1 MFLIRWFGA
10 AMAEVYGNM
19 GIAIGLIFALVILLR
34 PVTNTLLRPK
44 HWVAFWIGAWT
55 MGWSWSFWRMARLI
69 RVLPVTFLGII
80 APKFDDRD
88 RVPVFIPEL
97 SEAGEKVF
105 TLPGGKEIPFVLTEW
120 MSFLLPAL
128 AAAGFVLVMIWMG
141 REEKK
146 VKKLCR
152 AGEPLSREWH
162 EAHGLTDGSIIVSVM
177 EGLPTSFVCRTS
189 PGVHHICLQKELPEE
204 QMELVLKHELAHI
217 RGSHVWFKG
226 LLAGMMCFYWWNP
239 LIWAAY
245 RLACRDI
252 ELACDEAV
260 MKELDEK
267 QRRTYARTLVELGSG
282 KHLWGGLTCFGESD
296 AEIRVR
302 RVVNWKPEPEW
313 VTVLAWPAVILM
325 FLFLF
330 TSPRATIVERHIPWL
345 NFVQGPGLVLD
356 VREMLGDPEV
366 NLEEVLERDQA
377 SLIRDEDRGI
387 DTAVLLCTDRGE
399 WYKLDYHWNDKTLRY
414 DLMRY
419 VPITEEPAPI
429 FKSQFNQVRAWNGE
443 IKEN

>member
-1 MFLIRWFGA
+1 
-10 AMAEVYGNM
+10 
-19 GIAIGLIFALVILLR
+19 
-34 PVTNTLLRPK
+34 
-44 HWVAFWIGAWT
+44 
-55 MGWSWSFWRMARLI
+55 
-69 RVLPVTFLGII
+69 
-80 APKFDDRD
+80 
-88 RVPVFIPEL
+88 
-97 SEAGEKVF
+97 
-105 TLPGGKEIPFVLTEW
+105 
-120 MSFLLPAL
+120 
-128 AAAGFVLVMIWMG
+128 
-141 REEKK
+141 
-146 VKKLCR
+146 
-152 AGEPLSREWH
+152 
-162 EAHGLTDGSIIVSVM
+162 
-177 EGLPTSFVCRTS
+177 
-189 PGVHHICLQKELPEE
+189 
-204 QMELVLKHELAHI
+204 
-217 RGSHVWFKG
+217 
-226 LLAGMMCFYWWNP
+226 
-239 LIWAAY
+239 
-245 RLACRDI
+245 
-252 ELACDEAV
+252 
-260 MKELDEK
+260 
-267 QRRTYARTLVELGSG
+267 VELGSG

-345 NFVQGPGLVLD
+345 NFIQGPGLVLD

-377 SLIRDEDRGI
+377 SLIRDEDRGL
-387 DTAVLLCTDRGE
+387 DTAVLLRTDKGE

>member
-19 GIAIGLIFALVILLR
+19 GIAIGLIFALVILLC

-162 EAHGLTDGSIIVSVM
+162 
-177 EGLPTSFVCRTS
+177 
-189 PGVHHICLQKELPEE
+189 
-204 QMELVLKHELAHI
+204 
-217 RGSHVWFKG
+217 
-226 LLAGMMCFYWWNP
+226 
-239 LIWAAY
+239 
-245 RLACRDI
+245 
-252 ELACDEAV
+252 
-260 MKELDEK
+260 
-267 QRRTYARTLVELGSG
+267 
-282 KHLWGGLTCFGESD
+282 
-296 AEIRVR
+296 
-302 RVVNWKPEPEW
+302 
-313 VTVLAWPAVILM
+313 
-325 FLFLF
+325 
-330 TSPRATIVERHIPWL
+330 
-345 NFVQGPGLVLD
+345 
-356 VREMLGDPEV
+356 
-366 NLEEVLERDQA
+366 
-377 SLIRDEDRGI
+377 
-387 DTAVLLCTDRGE
+387 
-399 WYKLDYHWNDKTLRY
+399 
-414 DLMRY
+414 
-419 VPITEEPAPI
+419 
-429 FKSQFNQVRAWNGE
+429 
-443 IKEN
+443 